1 MKHDEA
7 EVELLATRVVAVC
20 CATSYYQYALDLV
33 NAAHADRLL
42 DADMHSALR
51 MMIRSFAR
59 SRFNKL
65 RDAKRLAAR
74 VRHRL
79 WHWGE

>member
-1 MKHDEA
+1 
-7 EVELLATRVVAVC
+7 
-20 CATSYYQYALDLV
+20 
-33 NAAHADRLL
+33 
-42 DADMHSALR
+42 